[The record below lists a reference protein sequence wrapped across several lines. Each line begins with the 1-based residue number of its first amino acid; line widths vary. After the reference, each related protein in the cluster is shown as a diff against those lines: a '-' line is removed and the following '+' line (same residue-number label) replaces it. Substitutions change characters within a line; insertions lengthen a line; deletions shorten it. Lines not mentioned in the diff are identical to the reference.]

1 MSGPP
6 LCASPRGL
14 RPLSSPALA
23 IAAALQPAGVFRY
36 DAAGRRRDMAMAG
49 HHHSAAQHDYGRA
62 FAVGIALNLLFVA
75 GEAAAGAISGSLA
88 LVADSGHNL
97 ADVLSLGLSWGAAVL
112 SRRGP
117 SGRFTYGLRSSSILA
132 ALANALILLV
142 VTGGIGWEA
151 VWRIAH
157 PVAVKSG
164 LMIAAAAAGLFVNGT
179 TALLFAA
186 GRRRARH
193 RQRRRRRH
201 RDRDHALAVARSGG
215 ESARLGGHCRRHL
228 EPRAQ
233 RDRA

>member
-97 ADVLSLGLSWGAAVL
+97 AAVL

-157 PVAVKSG
+157 PVPVKSG

-186 GRRRARH
+186 GRRR
-193 RQRRRRRH
+193 
-201 RDRDHALAVARSGG
+201 DLNLK
-215 ESARLGGHCRRHL
+215 SAFLHMAADTLVTASVVVVGI
-228 EPRAQ
+228 AI
-233 RDRA
+233 A